1 VGNPYDVHA
10 SHNATAVT
18 RREGTQ
24 LVALLASFAVTGYA
38 GIRLLAGNPIGIG
51 AWFIG
56 SAVAHDLM
64 LFPLYAGLDAA
75 LVMLLRRRPGLA
87 TVVGVPWLNYL
98 RIPAMVSGLLLL
110 VWSPLILRTSDT
122 AYHAASGLS
131 AQPFL
136 PRWLA
141 VTGVLF
147 AISTA
152 TLAVRIAIIRT
163 GSAHRA
169 AQQGE
174 S

>member
-1 VGNPYDVHA
+1 M
-10 SHNATAVT
+10 TC
-18 RREGTQ
+18 REGTQ
-24 LVALLASFAVTGYA
+24 LVALLASFAVAGYA

-56 SAVAHDLM
+56 SAVAHDLI

-87 TVVGVPWLNYL
+87 TAAGMHWLNYL
-98 RIPAMVSGLLLL
+98 RIPAVISGLLLL
-110 VWSPLILRTSDT
+110 VWSPLILQTSDT

-131 AQPFL
+131 TQPFL

-141 VTGVLF
+141 VTAVLF
-147 AISTA
+147 AISVS
-152 TLAVRIAIIRT
+152 TLAVHVAIIRT
-163 GSAHRA
+163 NSTHRA
-169 AQQGE
+169 APRGE